1 MRREQLEHL
10 IRAAGDLLGETEIIV
25 IGSQAILASFPGA
38 ILPAPLT
45 RSSEA
50 DLLPIDDPTG
60 EKADRI
66 DACFGE
72 FSHFQESFGIHG
84 DGVSRTTARLPEG
97 WEERLIPYEN
107 ENTNGV
113 TGWCL
118 EKHDLCVAKLFAGR
132 EKDHDFVRTALR
144 EGLVDAGTVLERM
157 ERTDLADADIERM
170 TAAVH
175 GAIDGSIQR

>member
-118 EKHDLCVAKLFAGR
+118 EKHDLCVAKLFAGQR
-132 EKDHDFVRTALR
+132 RTTISSALLFVRDWSTPGRSSKGWSAP
-144 EGLVDAGTVLERM
+144 TSP
-157 ERTDLADADIERM
+157 TPDIERM

>member
-1 MRREQLEHL
+1 MNREQLEHL
-10 IRAAGDLLGETEIIV
+10 IRAAGDVLGETEIIV
-25 IGSQAILASFPGA
+25 IGSQAILASFPHA
-38 ILPAPLT
+38 ALPAPLV

-50 DLLPIDDPTG
+50 DLLPVDDPTG
-60 EKADRI
+60 EKADLI
-66 DACFGE
+66 DARFGE
-72 FSHFQESFGIHG
+72 FSHFQESFGIYG
-84 DGVSRTTARLPEG
+84 DGVSRTTARLPDR

-132 EKDHDFVRTALR
+132 EKDYDFVGTALR

-157 ERTDLADADIERM
+157 ERTDLDAADLQRM
-170 TAAVH
+170 AAVVH
-175 GAIDGSIQR
+175 GAIGGPIRP